1 MTARPAPRYAERVIP
16 AAEAPTSD
24 AAARPARGRARADSA
39 GNVSAKPL
47 SLLPF
52 PAWIRRRSEAT
63 PDAHAAAFAAGA
75 ALAGLDAVVRAEPP
89 WRGVWAQRL
98 ALRAAAACLSREG
111 RRGEEAALR
120 DAHALA
126 RPGDDPGPA
135 GQVLRAWRRLV
146 ERPIRFDPEHL
157 CRRGRGVH
165 AADPAAS
172 ARPAIRGSRDRRCRR
187 PATRSRR
194 PPRRQSPPPSSAP
207 PPSFL
212 GCGSPTPSSRN
223 SLAGCGL
230 CRSSLPACPT
240 RRCAVA
246 SRSDGRA
253 RPIRTGCDACH
264 LAYAH
269 AAARA
274 HDLALELDRRAH
286 VLLTVAPRLRAKQAP
301 KIVAALLAD
310 DAVTASSR
318 LAGMTDRSLR
328 RLLERLV
335 ALGAARELTGR
346 ATSRLYGL

>member
-1 MTARPAPRYAERVIP
+1 VIP
-16 AAEAPTSD
+16 AAKAPTAD
-24 AAARPARGRARADSA
+24 DAARPTRGRARADGA
-39 GNVSAKPL
+39 GKSL

-52 PAWIRRRSEAT
+52 PAWIRRRSEAI
-63 PDAHAAAFAAGA
+63 PEAHAAAFAAGA

-157 CRRGRGVH
+157 SAASEAFTLPTPRAALVRLHEALETGFSSDRPVVTAAAEAALATAELGPAAEFFGLWLADAVLAHQLGWVRPLPLLAAGLSDPALRGRFPERRPRP
-165 AADPAAS
+165 ADPNW
-172 ARPAIRGSRDRRCRR
+172 
-187 PATRSRR
+187 AT
-194 PPRRQSPPPSSAP
+194 
-207 PPSFL
+207 
-212 GCGSPTPSSRN
+212 
-223 SLAGCGL
+223 
-230 CRSSLPACPT
+230 
-240 RRCAVA
+240 
-246 SRSDGRA
+246 
-253 RPIRTGCDACH
+253 ACH
-264 LAYAH
+264 LACAH

-274 HDLALELDRRAH
+274 YDLALELDRRAH